1 MKRFSA
7 TIIALALCT
16 TMVGQSSF
24 VPKSWS
30 KSTDENGKTVYR
42 QSDGLTLYKHTKSS
56 DHFDVYYGT
65 GYGTTPPD
73 QLSSSN
79 ALYVNVTDLLSKA
92 ESFYDLYINQ
102 LKFADLSTKSKLNQ
116 YKMIICLLH
125 DTGWT
130 ATGSGYDNTIGALWV
145 TPSTCHPVGQTIAH
159 EIGHSFQYQVYC
171 DLGGYTGFR
180 QSVGNGSTFWE
191 QTAQWQS
198 VQAYPDLMISQ
209 SIGLWQPNHNYAFT
223 HEWQRYQSYWL
234 HYYWTEK
241 WGIDAIGRIWRG
253 GTVSGEDPCQVYMRV
268 FGVSVKDFFKE
279 IYDYAS
285 RMVTYDMDAIRTY
298 GKSSIGRYTYNYID
312 IGDGKLQVAYSSCP
326 QSTGFNVIPLQVP
339 EAGTTIQ
346 TIFTALPGGTSL
358 AANDPAQYHNG
369 EKYTAANVTKYNN
382 FSEKTRRG
390 FRHGYVALLKDGTRV
405 YHSVDTIYARGHS
418 TSAVSD
424 TTTFVVPEN
433 TERMWFVVSP
443 SPTVY
448 IVHKWDENITNDD
461 QWPYQLEFENTDIE
475 GHIPYV
481 DLSDTSIKPSDVT
494 FDIYVGFPATTGN
507 DYSGTTYNLTSA
519 QYAAIG
525 KALRIQPTS
534 IGSLLKQ
541 YSSNQAKN
549 TINLVP
555 LNPKTHAVVNSN
567 STANGYGHWFSKTG
581 NVCSWGNDS
590 YVYSELD
597 AGTLTFTIGQYPNHC
612 KNGEVYQLGQG
623 FRYKDSDGNVATAKL
638 IFHIYI
644 GGVPAGIEEI
654 QASSQP
660 SPKGK
665 GAVYDLS
672 GRRMGNINSPFPL
685 GEGLA
690 KGLYIINGRK
700 VWVR

>member
-1 MKRFSA
+1 MKRIS
-7 TIIALALCT
+7 TMLMVLVLCT
-16 TMVGQSSF
+16 TMMAQTSY
-24 VPKSWS
+24 VPRGWV
-30 KSTDENGKTVYR
+30 KSTDENGTFYRQNSDGMTVY
-42 QSDGLTLYKHTKSS
+42 KHSKSS

-65 GYGTTPPD
+65 GYGKTPPD
-73 QLSSSN
+73 KLSSSDP
-79 ALYVNVTDLLSKA
+79 LYVNVTDLLYKA
-92 ESFYDLYINQ
+92 ESFFSLYIDK
-102 LKFADLSTKSKLNQ
+102 LKFADLSIKSKLNQ

-130 ATGSGYDNTIGALWV
+130 ATGSGYDDQIGALWV

-159 EIGHSFQYQVYC
+159 EIGHSFQYQVHC

-180 QSVGNGSTFWE
+180 QAVGNGSTFWE

-198 VQAYPDLMISQ
+198 VQAYPSEMISQ
-209 SIGLWQPNHNYAFT
+209 SIGLWKHNHNYAFT

-234 HYYWTEK
+234 HYYWAEK
-241 WGIDAIGRIWRG
+241 YGIDAVGRVWRG

-285 RMVTYDMDAIRTY
+285 KMVTYDMDAIRSY
-298 GKSSIGRYTYNYID
+298 GKGSIGQYTYNYVD
-312 IGDGKLQVAYSSCP
+312 TGDGKLQVAYSSCP
-326 QSTGFNVIPLQVP
+326 QRTGFNVIPLQVP

-346 TIFTALPGGTSL
+346 TVFTALPGGTNL
-358 AANDPAQYHNG
+358 APNDPAQYHNG
-369 EKYTAANVTKYNN
+369 ETFTKANVTKYNN
-382 FSEKTRRG
+382 FSERTRRG

-405 YHSVDTIYARGHS
+405 YQSVDTIYARGRS

-424 TTTFVVPEN
+424 TTSFVVPEN
-433 TERMWFVVSP
+433 TDRLWFVVSP
-443 SPTVY
+443 APTVY
-448 IVHKWDENITNDD
+448 IVHKWDENIANDD
-461 QWPYQLEFENTDIE
+461 QWPYQLEFEHTDIV

-494 FDIYVGFPATTGN
+494 LDVYVGFPASTSV
-507 DYSGTTYNLTSA
+507 YPGTTYNLTTE

-525 KALRIQPTS
+525 NALRIQPTS
-534 IGSLLKQ
+534 IGKLMTT
-541 YSSNQAKN
+541 YSASQAKN
-549 TINLVP
+549 TIHLVP
-555 LNPKTHAVVNSN
+555 LNPKTNAVVARG

-581 NVCSWGNDS
+581 NVCDWGNES

-623 FRYKDSDGNVATAKL
+623 FRYKDNDGNVATAKI

-644 GGVPAGIEEI
+644 GGVPAGINTP
-654 QASSQP
+654 QASQ
-660 SPKGK
+660 GK
-665 GAVYDLS
+665 GTVYDLS
-672 GRRMGNINSPFPL
+672 GRKLPPHRGGD
-685 GEGLA
+685 GEGLS
-690 KGLYIINGRK
+690 KGLYIIDGKK
-700 VWVR
+700 VLVR

>member
-1 MKRFSA
+1 M
-7 TIIALALCT
+7 TALALCT
-16 TMVGQSSF
+16 TMMAQSSY
-24 VPKSWS
+24 VPKSWT
-30 KSTDENGKTVYR
+30 KSTDENGTVYR
-42 QSDGLTLYKHTKSS
+42 QSDGLTLYKHAKSS

-65 GYGTTPPD
+65 GYGKTPPD
-73 QLSSSN
+73 QLSTSN
-79 ALYVNVTDLLSKA
+79 SLYVNVTDLLYKA

-102 LKFADLSTKSKLNQ
+102 LKFADLSIKSKLNQ
-116 YKMIICLLH
+116 YKMIICLLY

-145 TPSTCHPVGQTIAH
+145 TPQTCHPVGQTIAH

-180 QSVGNGSTFWE
+180 QSIGNGSTFWE

-209 SIGLWQPNHNYAFT
+209 SIGLWQHNHNYAFT

-234 HYYWTEK
+234 HYYWTDK
-241 WGIDAIGRIWRG
+241 YGIDAIGRIWRG

-279 IYDYAS
+279 IYEYAS
-285 RMVTYDMDAIRTY
+285 RMVTYDMDAVRSY
-298 GKSSIGRYTYNYID
+298 GKSSIGKYTYNYID

-339 EAGTTIQ
+339 QAGTTVQ
-346 TIFTALPGGTSL
+346 TIFTALPGGSAL
-358 AANDPAQYHNG
+358 AANDPAQYNNG
-369 EKYTAANVTKYNN
+369 DKFVTADVTKYNN

-405 YHSVDTIYARGHS
+405 YQDVDTIYARGHS

-433 TERMWFVVSP
+433 TERLWFVVSP

-448 IVHKWDENITNDD
+448 IVHKWDENISNDD
-461 QWPYQLEFENTDIE
+461 QWPYQLEFTNTDIV
-475 GHIPYV
+475 GHIPTI

-507 DYSGTTYNLTSA
+507 DYTGTTYNLTTE

-525 KALRIQPTS
+525 NALRIQPTE
-534 IGSLLKQ
+534 IGKLMKT

-549 TINLVP
+549 TINFVP
-555 LNPKTHAVVNSN
+555 LNPRTNAVVNSG
-567 STANGYGHWFSKTG
+567 STANGYGHWFTKTG

-597 AGTLTFTIGQYPNHC
+597 ATTLTFTIGQYPNHC

-623 FRYKDSDGNVATAKL
+623 FRYKDNDGNVATAKF

-644 GGVPAGIEEI
+644 GGVPAGINTPQI
-654 QASSQP
+654 SQ
-660 SPKGK
+660 GK
-665 GAVYDLS
+665 EAVYDLS
-672 GRRMGNINSPFPL
+672 GRKRGD
-685 GEGLA
+685 GAGLQ
-690 KGLYIINGRK
+690 KGLYIINGKK
-700 VWVR
+700 VWVK

>member
-1 MKRFSA
+1 MKRIS
-7 TIIALALCT
+7 TTMTALALCT
-16 TMVGQSSF
+16 TMMAQSSF

-30 KSTDENGKTVYR
+30 KSTDENGTVYR
-42 QSDGLTLYKHTKSS
+42 QSDGLTLYKHAKSS

-65 GYGTTPPD
+65 GYGKTPPD
-73 QLSSSN
+73 QLASSN
-79 ALYVNVTDLLSKA
+79 ALYVNVTDLLYKA
-92 ESFYDLYINQ
+92 ESFYDLYINK
-102 LKFADLSTKSKLNQ
+102 LKFADLSIKSKLNQ

-180 QSVGNGSTFWE
+180 QSIGNGSTFWE

-198 VQAYPDLMISQ
+198 VQAYPDQMISQ
-209 SIGLWQPNHNYAFT
+209 SIGLWQHNHNYAFT

-234 HYYWTEK
+234 HYYWAEK
-241 WGIDAIGRIWRG
+241 YGIDAIGRIWRG

-285 RMVTYDMDAIRTY
+285 KMVTYDMDAIRSY
-298 GKSSIGRYTYNYID
+298 GKSSIGKYTYNYVD
-312 IGDGKLQVAYSSCP
+312 TGDGKLQVAYSSCP

-339 EAGTTIQ
+339 AAGTEIKTV
-346 TIFTALPGGTSL
+346 FTALPGGTNL
-358 AANDPAQYHNG
+358 AENDPAQYNNG
-369 EKYTAANVTKYNN
+369 ETFTKANVTKYNN

-405 YHSVDTIYARGHS
+405 YQSVDTIYARGHS
-418 TSAVSD
+418 TSAVND

-443 SPTVY
+443 APTVY
-448 IVHKWDENITNDD
+448 IVHKWDENISNDD
-461 QWPYQLEFENTDIE
+461 QWPYQLEFENTDIV
-475 GHIPYV
+475 GHIPNV

-494 FDIYVGFPATTGN
+494 LDIYVGFNATTGN
-507 DYSGTTYNLTSA
+507 DYSGTTYNLTTE
-519 QYAAIG
+519 QFRAIG
-525 KALRIQPTS
+525 NALRIQPAT
-534 IGSLLKQ
+534 IGSLIKN

-555 LNPKTHAVVNSN
+555 LNPRTNAVVSSG
-567 STANGYGHWFSKTG
+567 STANGYGHWFSRTG
-581 NVCSWGNDS
+581 TVCSWGNDS
-590 YVYSELD
+590 YIYSELD
-597 AGTLTFTIGQYPNHC
+597 AGTLTFNIGQYPGHC
-612 KNGEVYQLGQG
+612 KNGEVYQFGQG
-623 FRYKDSDGNVATAKL
+623 FRYKDNDGNVATAKL
-638 IFHIYI
+638 IFHVYI
-644 GGVPAGIEEI
+644 GGVPAGI
-654 QASSQP
+654 SLTPTLSQ
-660 SPKGK
+660 
-665 GAVYDLS
+665 
-672 GRRMGNINSPFPL
+672 
-685 GEGLA
+685 GEGAIYNLQ
-690 KGLYIINGRK
+690 GQRLQGMQRGINIINGKK
-700 VWVR
+700 VWVK